1 MEQWGTLMFDPDKAS
16 LYERFGG
23 HDKISAFVEEIMPRL
38 TTDPVLGVYWKGK
51 CDDSMN
57 KDNQLILEFLC
68 SAFGG
73 PSRYL
78 GRDMKTC
85 HTGLGITDDEW
96 DIFARHAV
104 ATLDHLEIPEQE
116 KAEFLAAAESLKA
129 DIVETPRA

>member
-1 MEQWGTLMFDPDKAS
+1 MLDPDKAS
-16 LYERFGG
+16 LYERLGG
-23 HDKISAFVEEIMPRL
+23 HDKISAIVEDIMPRL
-38 TTDPVLGVYWKGK
+38 TTDPVLKVYWKGK
-51 CDDSMN
+51 CVDSMN
-57 KDNQLILEFLC
+57 KDNQLLLEFLC

-85 HTGLGITDDEW
+85 HTGLGITNSEW

-104 ATLDHLEIPEQE
+104 ATLDNMKVPDQE

-129 DIVETPRA
+129 DIVEASHA

>member
-1 MEQWGTLMFDPDKAS
+1 MLDPDEAS
-16 LYERFGG
+16 LYQRLGG
-23 HDKISAFVEEIMPRL
+23 HDKISAIVENIMPRL
-38 TTDPVLGVYWKGK
+38 TSDPVLGVYWRGK
-51 CDDSMN
+51 CVDSMN

-85 HTGLGITDDEW
+85 HTGLGITDEEW

-104 ATLDHLEIPEQE
+104 ATLEHLKVPELE
-116 KAEFLAAAESLKA
+116 KAEFLAAAESLKD
-129 DIVETPRA
+129 DIVEVPRT